1 MQTLEIAYVKSNQ
14 KQNFYFYNI
23 KIIQA
28 NIYYSLKQGKKFVYS
43 LGVRNTGNKHCASTV
58 MYTGFGMEHWANETE
73 IMKWYMRKNRD

>member
-28 NIYYSLKQGKKFVYS
+28 NIYYSLK
-43 LGVRNTGNKHCASTV
+43 
-58 MYTGFGMEHWANETE
+58 
-73 IMKWYMRKNRD
+73 